1 MTPKQYLQQAFYL
14 DQAIDSKIEQV
25 DALNHLATKMTTTYS
40 NLPKSKQY
48 RPTSFEDTLIKIIEM
63 QEEINQD
70 IDRLVDLKL
79 EIKGCILKLKDKEA
93 QVVLEKRYLC
103 FKKWEEIAVEMNFDT
118 RQVFRIHN
126 RGMQALDRQGLTCQ

>member
-1 MTPKQYLQQAFYL
+1 MTSKQYLQQAFYL

-25 DALNHLATKMTTTYS
+25 DAWNQLATKMTTTYS

-48 RPTSFEDTLIKIIEM
+48 SPTSFEDTLIKIIEM

-79 EIKGCILKLKDKEA
+79 EIKDCILKLKDKEA

-103 FKKWEEIAVEMNFDT
+103 FKKWEEIAVEMDFDT

-126 RGMQALDRQGLTCQ
+126 RGLQALDRQGLTCQ

>member
-14 DQAIDSKIEQV
+14 DQAIDNKIEQV
-25 DALNHLATKMTTTYS
+25 EAWNQLATKMTTTYS
-40 NLPKSKQY
+40 NLPKTKHY

-70 IDRLVDLKL
+70 IDRLVGLKL
-79 EIKGCILKLKDKEA
+79 EIKECILKLEDKEA

-126 RGMQALDRQGLTCQ
+126 RGLQALDRQGLTCQ

>member
-14 DQAIDSKIEQV
+14 DQAIENKIEQV
-25 DALNHLATKMTTTYS
+25 DAWNQLATKMTMTYS
-40 NLPKSKQY
+40 NLPKSKHY

-79 EIKGCILKLKDKEA
+79 EIKDCILKLKDKEA

-126 RGMQALDRQGLTCQ
+126 RGLQALDRRGLTCQ